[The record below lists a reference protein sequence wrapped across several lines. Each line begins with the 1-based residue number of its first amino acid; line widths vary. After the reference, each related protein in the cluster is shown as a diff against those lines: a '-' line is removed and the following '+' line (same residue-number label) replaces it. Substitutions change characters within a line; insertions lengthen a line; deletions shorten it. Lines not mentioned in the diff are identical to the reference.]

1 MQAVARAVSRRYNLA
16 PAVIA
21 RGRTGIGMQ
30 RGYCNDPRHKH
41 KIHQL
46 EVLKEKIDI
55 LCEVDSWINYV
66 PLIIGTYFTVEI
78 VHYLYGNDRP
88 MEAPAC
94 TTQIKAA
101 QE

>member
-1 MQAVARAVSRRYNLA
+1 
-16 PAVIA
+16 
-21 RGRTGIGMQ
+21 
-30 RGYCNDPRHKH
+30 
-41 KIHQL
+41 
-46 EVLKEKIDI
+46 VLKEKIDI